1 MKKLCA
7 FFSLVL
13 MLAAFASA
21 DIYIKSKTHT
31 DAFAVM
37 GQSQP
42 AKDGTTEQWLGDD
55 KFATITPEM
64 SIVIDLKKNI
74 LYMINHG
81 NKSYI
86 ESPLPF
92 DFAKIV
98 DPQMAQMMSQMM
110 KMTVT
115 VTPNGQTKTIGQW
128 NCSGYDVA
136 INMMMMPM
144 KLSVWASTDVPF
156 DVEKFMKLYANVL
169 KAQLRLDEAAVQ
181 EMMKVKGYWIAM
193 ETNADIMGA
202 KMHNTTEVI
211 EISKKS
217 PDASVYSVPAGY
229 TKKDKLSMQDMQNR

>member
-1 MKKLCA
+1 MKKLCV
-7 FFSLVL
+7 FFSLVF

-37 GQSQP
+37 GQNQP
-42 AKDGTTEQWLGDD
+42 AKDETSEIWFGDD
-55 KFATITPEM
+55 KFAMISAST
-64 SIVIDLKKNI
+64 SVIVDLKKNV
-74 LYMINHG
+74 LDMIFHS
-81 NKSYI
+81 NKTYV

-92 DFAKIV
+92 EFANIV

-115 VTPNGQTKTIGQW
+115 ATPNGQTKTIGQW
-128 NCSGYDVA
+128 KCSGYDVA

-144 KLSVWASTDVPF
+144 KMSVWATTDVPF
-156 DVEKFMKLYANVL
+156 DVEKFMKLYMNVI
-169 KAQLRLDEAAVQ
+169 KASLRLDDAAVQ
-181 EMMKVKGYWIAM
+181 EMMKVKGYWIAT
-193 ETNADIMGA
+193 ETNAEIMGA

-211 EISKKS
+211 EIGKKS
-217 PDASVYSVPAGY
+217 ADAIVYSVPAGY

>member
-1 MKKLCA
+1 MKKLCI

-42 AKDGTTEQWLGDD
+42 AKDETSEQWLGDD
-55 KFATITPEM
+55 QFATVTPAL
-64 SIVIDLKKNI
+64 SIVVDLKKNV
-74 LYMINHG
+74 LYWINHG
-81 NKSYI
+81 DKSYI
-86 ESPLPF
+86 ESSLPF
-92 DFAKIV
+92 DFTKIV

-115 VTPNGQTKTIGQW
+115 AAPNGQTKTIGQW
-128 NCSGYDVA
+128 KCSGYDVA
-136 INMMMMPM
+136 LNMMMMPM
-144 KLSVWASTDVPF
+144 KMSVWASTDVPF
-156 DVEKFMKLYANVL
+156 DVDKFMKLYTNVI
-169 KAQLRLDEAAVQ
+169 KAQLRLDDAAMQ
-181 EMMKVKGYWIAM
+181 EMMKVKGYWIAT
-193 ETNADIMGA
+193 ETNAEIMGA

-217 PDASVYSVPAGY
+217 PAASVYSVPAGY
-229 TKKDKLSMQDMQNR
+229 TKKDKLSMQDIQNR

>member
-1 MKKLCA
+1 MKKLCV

-13 MLAAFASA
+13 MLAAFAGA

-37 GQSQP
+37 GQNQP
-42 AKDGTTEQWLGDD
+42 AKDETTEQWLGDD
-55 KFATITPEM
+55 KFVLITPEL
-64 SIVIDLKKNI
+64 SIVVDLKKNM
-74 LYMINHG
+74 LYWINHG

-115 VTPNGQTKTIGQW
+115 VTPNSQTKTVGQW

-136 INMMMMPM
+136 ITMMMMPM
-144 KLSVWASTDVPF
+144 KMSVWATTDVPF
-156 DVEKFMKLYANVL
+156 DVEKFMKLYANVI

-181 EMMKVKGYWIAM
+181 EMMKVKGIWIATEM
-193 ETNADIMGA
+193 NAEMMGA

-229 TKKDKLSMQDMQNR
+229 TKKDKLSMQDMPR

>member
-21 DIYIKSKTHT
+21 DIYIKSKSHT
-31 DAFAVM
+31 DAFAMM
-37 GQSQP
+37 GQNQP
-42 AKDGTTEQWLGDD
+42 AKDQTTEQWLGDD
-55 KFATITPEM
+55 RFATITPEM
-64 SIVIDLKKNI
+64 SIVVDMKKNM
-74 LYMINHG
+74 LYWVNHT
-81 NKSYI
+81 NKTYV

-98 DPQMAQMMSQMM
+98 DPQMAQMMNQMM

-128 NCSGYDVA
+128 KCSGYDIA

-144 KLSVWASTDVPF
+144 KMSVWASTDVPF
-156 DVEKFMKLYANVL
+156 DVDKFMKLYSNVL
-169 KAQLRLDEAAVQ
+169 KAQLRLDDAAIQ
-181 EMMKVKGYWIAM
+181 EMMKVKGYWIATEM
-193 ETNADIMGA
+193 NAEIMGA
-202 KMHNTTEVI
+202 KMHNTTEVL

-229 TKKDKLSMQDMQNR
+229 TKKDKLTAQDIQNR

>member
-1 MKKLCA
+1 MKKLFV

-37 GQSQP
+37 GQNQP
-42 AKDGTTEQWLGDD
+42 AKDGTAEQWMGDD
-55 KFATITPEM
+55 KFATITPEL
-64 SIVIDLKKNI
+64 SIVVDTKKNI
-74 LYMINHG
+74 LYWINHG
-81 NKSYI
+81 NKTYI

-92 DFAKIV
+92 NFTNIV
-98 DPQMAQMMSQMM
+98 DPQMAQMMAQMM

-128 NCSGYDVA
+128 KCSGYEVA

-144 KLSVWASTDVPF
+144 KMSVWATTDVPF
-156 DVEKFMKLYANVL
+156 DVEKFMKLYTNVI
-169 KAQLRLDEAAVQ
+169 KASLRLDDAAVQ
-181 EMMKVKGYWIAM
+181 EMLKVKGYWIAT
-193 ETNADIMGA
+193 ETNAEIMGA

-217 PDASVYSVPAGY
+217 ADASVYSVPAGY